1 MTSVLGSVTNW
12 FVGFKDPGPDDT
24 GPQREEEEEAK
35 KTDDAETAKLDATA
49 AVAAVEP
56 PLDSENGETGGGEE
70 ATVTEKTS
78 DANSGAALDV
88 DLQEVSEKAIH
99 AAKELGS

>member
-12 FVGFKDPGPDDT
+12 FVGFKDPVSDGP

-35 KTDDAETAKLDATA
+35 KTDDAETVEPEVA
-49 AVAAVEP
+49 AAAVET
-56 PLDSENGETGGGEE
+56 PLDSEKGETGGGEE
-70 ATVTEKTS
+70 ATVTEKTT
-78 DANSGAALDV
+78 DATPGAALDV

>member
-35 KTDDAETAKLDATA
+35 KTDDAETAKPDGAA
-49 AVAAVEP
+49 AVAAVES
-56 PLDSENGETGGGEE
+56 PLDSENGETGGEE